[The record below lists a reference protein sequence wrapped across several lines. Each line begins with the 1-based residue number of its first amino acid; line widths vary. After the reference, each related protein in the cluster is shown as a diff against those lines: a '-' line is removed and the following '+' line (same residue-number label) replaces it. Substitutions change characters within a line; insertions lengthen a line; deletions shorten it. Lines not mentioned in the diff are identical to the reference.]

1 MCINGAGKGD
11 LADLR
16 KKMPNGLNASK
27 TLRHASRTALGV
39 AALRAVHQIMDGEPK
54 ILDDP
59 IAALL
64 LDNDGRQML
73 EANPARV
80 HEPDVVAMRS
90 RVVLRS
96 RFAEQRMAEAVRRGV
111 CQCVILGAGFDTFAY
126 RQPDWARG
134 LQIYEVDHQA
144 TQTEKR
150 RRLQKAGVP
159 LPTNLEFVA
168 IDFESVSLRDG
179 LRASS
184 LDFSQPAFFSCL
196 GVLVYLTRE
205 AVDAI
210 FALVAGFPVGSEIAF
225 TFSTHDAVV
234 SSLADKVKLLG
245 EPWRTHFEPDALR
258 RDLRALGFS
267 KISFLTPEEA
277 EQAYFQG
284 RNDGL
289 HAPRSV
295 SIAAAVVGGAG
306 LRS

>member
-1 MCINGAGKGD
+1 
-11 LADLR
+11 
-16 KKMPNGLNASK
+16 MPNRLNASQ

-39 AALRAVHQIMDGEPK
+39 AALRAVHQTMDGEPK
-54 ILDDP
+54 VLDDP
-59 IAALL
+59 IAVLL
-64 LDNDGRQML
+64 LDDDGRQML
-73 EANPARV
+73 EAKPTRI
-80 HEPDVVAMRS
+80 HEPDIVAMRS

-96 RFAEQRMAEAVRRGV
+96 RFAEERMAEAVRRGV

-126 RQPDWARG
+126 RQPDWARR
-134 LQIYEVDHQA
+134 LRIYEVDHHA
-144 TQTEKR
+144 SQTEKR

-159 LPTNLEFVA
+159 LPSNLEFVA

-184 LDFSQPAFFSCL
+184 LDFSQPTFFSCL

-210 FALVAGFPVGSEIAF
+210 FALVAGFPVGSEIVF
-225 TFSTHDAVV
+225 TFSTSDAVS

-245 EPWRTHFEPDALR
+245 EPWRTHFEPDALT

-267 KISFLTPEEA
+267 KISFLTTDEA
-277 EQAYFQG
+277 EQAYFLG

-289 HAPRSV
+289 HAPRNA
-295 SIAAAVVGGAG
+295 SIAAAVVGGADS
-306 LRS
+306 RS

>member
-1 MCINGAGKGD
+1 M
-11 LADLR
+11 R
-16 KKMPNGLNASK
+16 NGLNASQ

-39 AALRAVHQIMDGEPK
+39 AALRAVHQIVDGEPK

-64 LDNDGRQML
+64 LDDDGRQML
-73 EANPARV
+73 EAKPARV
-80 HEPDVVAMRS
+80 HEPDVVDMRS

-96 RFAEQRMAEAVRRGV
+96 RFAEERMAEAVRRGV

-126 RQPDWARG
+126 RQPKWASG
-134 LQIYEVDHQA
+134 LRIYEVDHPA

-184 LDFSQPAFFSCL
+184 LDFSQPTFFSCL
-196 GVLVYLTRE
+196 GVLVYLTRD

-225 TFSTHDAVV
+225 TFSTRDAVV
-234 SSLADKVKLLG
+234 SNLADKVKLLG
-245 EPWRTHFEPDALR
+245 EPWRTHFDPEALT

-267 KISFLTPEEA
+267 KMSFLTTDEA
-277 EQAYFQG
+277 QQAYFQG
-284 RNDGL
+284 RRDGL
-289 HAPRSV
+289 HAPANAR
-295 SIAAAVVGGAG
+295 IAAAVVGRAG
-306 LRS
+306 LCS

>member
-1 MCINGAGKGD
+1 MCND
-11 LADLR
+11 
-16 KKMPNGLNASK
+16 PNTSK
-27 TLRHASRTALGV
+27 PPRHASRTALGV
-39 AALRAVHQIMDGEPK
+39 AALRAVHQTMDGEPK

-64 LDNDGRQML
+64 LDDDGRQMF
-73 EANPARV
+73 EAKPALVRD
-80 HEPDVVAMRS
+80 PDVVAMRS

-96 RFAEQRMAEAVRRGV
+96 RFAEERLAEAVRRGV
-111 CQCVILGAGFDTFAY
+111 RQCLILGAGFDTFAY
-126 RQPDWARG
+126 RQPDWASG
-134 LQIYEVDHQA
+134 LRIYEVDHHA
-144 TQTEKR
+144 TQAEKR

-159 LPTNLEFVA
+159 LPPNLEFVA
-168 IDFESVSLRDG
+168 IDFESVALGEG

-184 LDFSQPAFFSCL
+184 LDFSQPTFFSCL

-210 FALVAGFPVGSEIAF
+210 FALVAGFPAGSEIAF
-225 TFSTHDAVV
+225 TFSTRDAGV

-245 EPWRTHFEPDALR
+245 EPWRTHFEPDALK

-267 KISFLTPEEA
+267 KISFLTTDEA
-277 EQAYFQG
+277 EQAYFRG

-289 HAPRSV
+289 HAPRNA

-306 LRS
+306 ARC

>member
-1 MCINGAGKGD
+1 MGND
-11 LADLR
+11 
-16 KKMPNGLNASK
+16 PNTSK
-27 TLRHASRTALGV
+27 PLRHASRTALGV

-64 LDNDGRQML
+64 LDDDGRQIF
-73 EANPARV
+73 EAKPALVRD
-80 HEPDVVAMRS
+80 PDVVAMRS

-96 RFAEQRMAEAVRRGV
+96 RFAEERLAEAVHRGV

-134 LQIYEVDHQA
+134 LRIFEVDHHA
-144 TQTEKR
+144 TQAEKR
-150 RRLQKAGVP
+150 RRLQKAGVA
-159 LPTNLEFVA
+159 LPPNLEFVA
-168 IDFESVSLRDG
+168 IDFESVSLGEG
-179 LRASS
+179 LRASR
-184 LDFSQPAFFSCL
+184 LDFSQPTFFSCL

-225 TFSTHDAVV
+225 TFSTRDAGA
-234 SSLADKVKLLG
+234 SSLSDKVKLLG
-245 EPWRTHFEPDALR
+245 EPWRTHFEPDALM

-267 KISFLTPEEA
+267 KISFLTTDEA
-277 EQAYFQG
+277 EQTYFQD

-289 HAPRSV
+289 HAPRNAR
-295 SIAAAVVGGAG
+295 IAAAVVGGAG
-306 LRS
+306 VRS